1 MIRAVGYDHCIALY
15 ISRSA
20 SATTPNPKSFP
31 PCSRSRFAQCL
42 SRSRSL
48 LSSLPPA
55 PTTMAKGD
63 DASNGG
69 GRQRLA
75 AGPTSSSRPPDAQEL
90 RRTISAELVLA
101 RAPSTSS
108 ALSSRLRPG
117 QAEARVMPRP
127 PPSVSEDTVEASA
140 TAMEEEMERIC
151 DLRGN
156 SDDDDMAE
164 DGLVPGPARALACHR
179 A

>member
-1 MIRAVGYDHCIALY
+1 MARARPEKPRPLHARASHGPPLCPCLGRHSGPWASTGTARQNGLAHYRHDIRGWQPFDLGFGMIRAVGYDHCIALY

-90 RRTISAELVLA
+90 RRTMLE
-101 RAPSTSS
+101 T
-108 ALSSRLRPG
+108 
-117 QAEARVMPRP
+117 
-127 PPSVSEDTVEASA
+127 
-140 TAMEEEMERIC
+140 
-151 DLRGN
+151 
-156 SDDDDMAE
+156 
-164 DGLVPGPARALACHR
+164 
-179 A
+179 